1 MIIEFT
7 YNDGSNELF
16 ENVSDFYYT
25 ENKYI
30 MRFNGSNSPT
40 TININ
45 DVKHYKKL

>member
-1 MIIEFT
+1 MTLEFT
-7 YNDGSNELF
+7 YSDNSTETF

-40 TININ
+40 TIHIN